1 MPDGSTPL
9 SPIWSP
15 DKGRF
20 VEQPLVQSWS
30 TFEVKSFDEDAG
42 IIKGIASTPETD
54 RGGDIIEPLGMQFSL
69 PMPFLFQHDA
79 KQPIGWVVAATPNEK
94 GVPVEIKIDKDAP
107 LDYVRNA
114 WIQIKRGLV
123 RGLSIGFKGIEAEQ
137 IKGTFGI
144 RFTKTLWAELSAV
157 TIPMNEHATIL
168 TVKSFDQ
175 AALAKSGDKAP
186 PASDP
191 VKSFAAVVSA
201 KPQRKFMSTQ
211 EQIAGWE
218 AKRAANTAAMQN
230 ILAKKD
236 EENRSTTTEEAD
248 EFDRLENENDRID
261 ADLVR
266 YRAMAKQLQT
276 EAKPVPA
283 NAGTDE
289 SVSLKVRSGDAIM
302 RPNKNLEP
310 GIGMARYVK
319 AFAFSR
325 GNYQLAAEYAK
336 QWETSTPEVELALK
350 TAVAAG
356 TTTDS
361 VWAGP
366 LVYAQDFPAAFL
378 EYLRPTTIM
387 GKISGM
393 KQVPF
398 NIRYAIQDG
407 GSTVAW
413 VGQGL
418 AKPVTKLHFTSGSL
432 GFAKAAGIVIITQE
446 LARFSSPS
454 AERVVRDDLTA
465 QMRQFLDQQ
474 FIDPGVAAVSNVSP
488 ASVTNGAGA
497 VRQAAAAWTTQA
509 AVITDLSAFFALFS
523 AQEIPINNGVW
534 VTTPAVALQL
544 SMLMNTAGTAV
555 AFPSV
560 TPNGGTFFGMPMIVS
575 NSVPHSTSAGS
586 ILVLLIPELIY
597 MADEGGIAI
606 DQSTEASIEMADNP
620 TGTSA
625 TPTASTLVSMFQTN
639 SIAIRVERII
649 NWSRARSYGAGY
661 IDNIH

>member
-1 MPDGSTPL
+1 M
-9 SPIWSP
+9 
-15 DKGRF
+15 
-20 VEQPLVQSWS
+20 ELVRVKERETMQAWS
-30 TFEVKSFDEDAG
+30 TFEVKSFDEDLG

-69 PMPFLFQHDA
+69 PMPFLFQHD
-79 KQPIGWVVAATPNEK
+79 KNQPIGWVTGATPNAK

-107 LDYVRNA
+107 LEYVQKA
-114 WIQIKRGLV
+114 WTMIKRGLV
-123 RGLSIGFKGIEAEQ
+123 RGLSIGFKGLDGEQ
-137 IKGTFGI
+137 IKGTMGI

-175 AALAKSGDKAP
+175 AALAKSGETAKPVVDTVKTIAAEV
-186 PASDP
+186 PAS
-191 VKSFAAVVSA
+191 K
-201 KPQRKFMSTQ
+201 RRNRNMSTQ
-211 EQIAGWE
+211 ESIASWE
-218 AKRAANTAAMQN
+218 AKRAANAAAMVN
-230 ILAKKD
+230 ILKVKD
-236 EENRSTTTEEAD
+236 EESRSTTTEEAA
-248 EFDRLENENDRID
+248 EFDRLEDENSRID

-266 YRAMAKQLQT
+266 YRQVELQSKQTATPIPAK
-276 EAKPVPA
+276 
-283 NAGTDE
+283 AGTDE

-336 QWETSTPEVELALK
+336 QWDDSTPEVGLALK

-378 EYLRPTTIM
+378 EYLRPQTIM

-418 AKPVTKLHFTSGSL
+418 AKPVSKLHFTSGTL
-432 GFAKAAGIVIITQE
+432 GIAKAAGIVIITQE

-534 VTTPAVALQL
+534 VTTPAIALQL

-606 DQSTEASIEMADNP
+606 DQSTEASIEMDTAP

-625 TPTASTLVSMFQTN
+625 TPTATTLVSMFQTN